1 MEEWGGRLP
10 AGAGGG
16 RRMRDQARVVI
27 IGGGIAGCSIAYH
40 LARKGWTDV
49 LLLDKGELTSGS
61 TWHAAGMVTHF
72 HTSPTI
78 MRMRQYS
85 IRLYRSLQAEAGAPE
100 HWHEV
105 GSLRVASSRDQWLF
119 LRRQVGTARALGL
132 DVDTISSAEALR
144 LFPLMSPDDLHGA
157 MYLPGDGW
165 IDPSGS
171 TTELARRARMLGVGV
186 ETGVRVTGIERSA
199 DGAVSAVLTDRGR
212 VRAEIVIN
220 AAGMWGRQVAAM
232 AGVSLP
238 ITPLIHQHLTTK
250 PLAGHEL
257 PRGTPC
263 LRDPENLVY
272 LREEVGGFLIGGFER
287 EPVAWSVDGVPW
299 DFTQR
304 LLPSDWELFGEIMEG
319 AIRRVP
325 ILGRAEMAHLTNGP
339 EGITPDSRPLL
350 GPVPG
355 VPGFW
360 AAAGLSH
367 TGFGAGGAIG
377 EIIADWLVEGE
388 PPYDV
393 SEMNVRRFGPVFEDR
408 AFAAA
413 RARESYRYYYML
425 RYPHDENESVRERR
439 LSPLDGRCLALGGVF
454 GEKNGWERALYFEP
468 GRPGRRAGADQ
479 GAWGWGRPAFFD
491 RVGEEHR
498 AVREQAGLLDMTSF
512 GKIDVRGSGALALLQ
527 RLSDNDVGKPPGSV
541 VYTQFLNPRGGIE
554 ADVTVIRLDEDRFR
568 VVTGSGFVPGDLG
581 WIRMHLPRD
590 GSAEIRE
597 VTDELAVIGLW
608 GPVARVILESVTPD
622 DVSNVAFPYLHARS
636 IRIGAADVWAQRVT
650 YVGELGWELYV
661 PVAEAGA
668 VWDAIR
674 VAGRPHGLRPV
685 GYKALDSLRIEKGYR
700 YWSTDM
706 TPADNPYEAGLGFC
720 VRLGKGDFIGREPL
734 VRVKADGPTRR
745 LATVTIDPAPT
756 IYGGE
761 AVWKD
766 GRVLGRLRSGGYGY
780 TVGRNIGL
788 LYLPPDLC
796 APGTALEVEV
806 FGERVAA
813 EVAAD
818 VLYDPAGARIRA

>member
-1 MEEWGGRLP
+1 MK
-10 AGAGGG
+10 
-16 RRMRDQARVVI
+16 DQARVVI

-78 MRMRQYS
+78 MRMRAYS
-85 IRLYRSLQAEAGAPE
+85 IRLYRSLQSEPGSPE

-132 DVDTISSAEALR
+132 DVDTISPAEALR

-171 TTELARRARMLGVGV
+171 TSELARRARALGVAI
-186 ETGVRVTGIERSA
+186 ETGVRVTGIERSR
-199 DGAVSAVLTDRGR
+199 DGAIAAVVTERGR
-212 VRAEIVIN
+212 VRAEIVVN

-232 AGVSLP
+232 AGVSFP
-238 ITPLIHQHLTTK
+238 ITPLVHQHLATK
-250 PLAGHEL
+250 PIPGHEL
-257 PRGTPC
+257 PRKTPC

-299 DFTQR
+299 DFTQK

-339 EGITPDSRPLL
+339 EGITPDSKPLL

-367 TGFGAGGAIG
+367 TGFGAGAAIG
-377 EIIADWLVEGE
+377 DIIADWLVEGE

-393 SEMNVRRFGPVFEDR
+393 GEMNVRRFGPVYEDR
-408 AFAAA
+408 GFAAE

-425 RYPHDENESVRERR
+425 RYPHDENQSVRGRR
-439 LSPLDGRCLALGGVF
+439 LSPLDGRGLALGGVF
-454 GEKNGWERALYFEP
+454 GEKNGWERVNYYEP
-468 GRPGRRAGADQ
+468 GRAGRRAGADQ
-479 GAWGWGRPAFFD
+479 QVWGWGRPAFFD

-498 AVREQAGLLDMTSF
+498 AVRERAGLLDMTSF
-512 GKIDVRGSGALALLQ
+512 GKIEPRGPGALGLLQ
-527 RLSDNDVGKPPGSV
+527 RLSDNDVAKPPGSV
-541 VYTQFLNPRGGIE
+541 VYTQLLNAHGGIE
-554 ADVTVIRLDEDRFR
+554 ADLTVIRLGDDHFR

-590 GSAEIRE
+590 GSVQARE

-608 GPVARVILESVTPD
+608 GPAARQVLAATTRD
-622 DVSNVAFPYLHARS
+622 DVSNAAFPYMSARI
-636 IRIGAADVWAQRVT
+636 IRIGTAEVWAQRVT
-650 YVGELGWELYV
+650 YVGELGWELY
-661 PVAEAGA
+661 ARTSEAGA
-668 VWDAIR
+668 VWDALIA
-674 VAGRPHGLRPV
+674 AGRPAGLAPV
-685 GYKALDSLRIEKGYR
+685 GYKALESLRLEKGYR
-700 YWSTDM
+700 YWSADI
-706 TPADNPYEAGLGFC
+706 TPSDNPYEAGLGFC
-720 VRLGKGDFIGREPL
+720 VRLGKGDFVGRDAL
-734 VRVKADGPTRR
+734 VRMKAEGVARR
-745 LATVTIDPAPT
+745 LATVTIDPAAT

-761 AVWKD
+761 AVWRD

-780 TVGRNIGL
+780 TVGRNIGFV
-788 LYLPPDLC
+788 YLPVDL
-796 APGTALEVEV
+796 AQAVGTPLEVEV
-806 FGERVAA
+806 FGERVSA
-813 EVAAD
+813 EVAPD
-818 VLYDPAGARIRA
+818 VLYDPQGARIRA